1 MRGGMGKD
9 SSRGVSEIVGYS
21 LIFGI
26 VIVATA
32 MVFSYSYSMVGKSKE
47 DVRFESMVQG
57 FRKIQDA
64 VESVVY
70 GKSSRKEIRIL
81 LSGGEVHTIRD
92 NGVTVTVIIN
102 NSTALQKSSTMGGIE
117 YSYPEYTMSFENGGV
132 WLKSRDKTTMI
143 SQPRIFIYKKNVNNE
158 TIVFIAL
165 TSINGSGSAGGEG
178 MVTLTFD
185 LSSAKVNVFN
195 QSGYIYM
202 SINSSYVDAWK
213 KYFDELRGYSNNT
226 VLQTELSA
234 NRLNVSMYFNRLVL
248 ASYSINARIE

>member
-1 MRGGMGKD
+1 M
-9 SSRGVSEIVGYS
+9 SSKGVSEIVGFA

-26 VIVATA
+26 VIVAIA
-32 MVFSYSYSMVGKSKE
+32 MVFSYAYTMVDESKE

-70 GKSSRKEIRIL
+70 GRSSKKEIRIL

-92 NGVTVTVIIN
+92 NGVTVKVIIN
-102 NSTALQKSSTMGGIE
+102 NSTVFQKSNIMGGLE
-117 YSYPEYTMSFENGGV
+117 YSYPDYTMSFENGGV
-132 WLKSRDKTTMI
+132 WLKSRDRTTMI

-165 TSINGSGSAGGEG
+165 TSIYGSGSAGGEG
-178 MVTLTFD
+178 MVTLVFD
-185 LSSAKVNVFN
+185 LNSAEVNVFN

-202 SINSSYVDAWK
+202 NISSGYVDAWK

-226 VLQTELSA
+226 VLQTDLTGS
-234 NRLNVSMYFNRLVL
+234 RLNVSMYFNRLVL
-248 ASYSINARIE
+248 ASYSIDVRIE

>member
-1 MRGGMGKD
+1 MRNMRSGIND
-9 SSRGVSEIVGYS
+9 RGISEIVGFS

-32 MVFSYSYSMVGKSKE
+32 MVFSYAYSMVNDSKE

-70 GKSSRKEIRIL
+70 GKSSKKEIRIL
-81 LSGGEVHTIRD
+81 LSGGEVHAIRK
-92 NGVTVTVIIN
+92 NSVNVEVTIN
-102 NSTALQKSSTMGGIE
+102 NSTALQVSTTMGGIE
-117 YSYPEYTMSFENGGV
+117 YSYPDYTMSFENGGV

-165 TSINGSGSAGGEG
+165 TSVNGSGSAGGEG

-185 LSSAKVNVFN
+185 LSSADVDVFN

-202 SINSSYVDAWK
+202 SINSSYADAWK

-226 VLQTELSA
+226 VLQTDLNGST
-234 NRLNVSMYFNRLVL
+234 LNVSMYFNRLVL
-248 ASYSINARIE
+248 ASYDINARIE

>member
-1 MRGGMGKD
+1 MNSK
-9 SSRGVSEIVGYS
+9 GVSEIVGFA

-32 MVFSYSYSMVGKSKE
+32 MVFSYAYSMVDESKE

-70 GKSSRKEIRIL
+70 GKSSKKEIRVL

-92 NGVTVTVIIN
+92 NSITIKVTIN
-102 NSTALQKSSTMGGIE
+102 NSTALLKSSIMGGVE
-117 YSYPEYTMSFENGGV
+117 YSYPDYTISFENGGV
-132 WLKSRDKTTMI
+132 WLKSRDRTTMI

-178 MVTLTFD
+178 MVTLVFD
-185 LSSAKVNVFN
+185 LSSAEVNVFN
-195 QSGYIYM
+195 QSGYIEM
-202 SINSSYVDAWK
+202 NINSSYVDAWK
-213 KYFDELRGYSNNT
+213 RYFDELRGYSNNT
-226 VLQTELSA
+226 VLQTDLTG
-234 NRLNVSMYFNRLVL
+234 NMLNVSMYFNRLVL
-248 ASYSINARIE
+248 ANYNINARIE

>member
-1 MRGGMGKD
+1 MRAK
-9 SSRGVSEIVGYS
+9 GVSEMVGFA

-26 VIVATA
+26 VIAATA
-32 MVFSYSYSMVGKSKE
+32 MVFNYSYSMVSESKE

-70 GKSSRKEIRIL
+70 GKSSKKEIRIL
-81 LSGGEVHTIRD
+81 LSGGEVHTIHD
-92 NGVTVTVIIN
+92 NSVTVTVTIN
-102 NSTALQKSSTMGGIE
+102 NSTALSQSRIMGGVE
-117 YSYPEYTMSFENGGV
+117 YSYPQYTMSFENGGV
-132 WLKSRDKTTMI
+132 WLKSRDRTTMI

-185 LSSAKVNVFN
+185 LKSAEVNVFN
-195 QSGYIYM
+195 QSGYINM
-202 SINSSYVDAWK
+202 NINSSYVDAWK
-213 KYFDELRGYSNNT
+213 KYFDDLRGYSNNT
-226 VLQTELSA
+226 VLQTELTGSQ
-234 NRLNVSMYFNRLVL
+234 LNVSMYFNRLVL
-248 ASYSINARIE
+248 ATYSINARIE